1 MRQYCEEF
9 ISLHYTSDEQ
19 VKGDSELQ
27 NMVDEVNFSF
37 QLSWVN
43 YRKIKAKSKL
53 RFCTRKMGQLRYNL
67 YFRSGTKATRTCR
80 TRAASPPL

>member
-27 NMVDEVNFSF
+27 NMVDEVNFNFSLVGLF
-37 QLSWVN
+37 
-43 YRKIKAKSKL
+43 IEKSKL
-53 RFCTRKMGQLRYNL
+53 NRN
-67 YFRSGTKATRTCR
+67 
-80 TRAASPPL
+80 